1 MTYQGSGGHQG
12 VQGGASGHQGAPGG
26 SRLPS
31 APERVIKQQNNGPKP
46 WFKVPKVCPDPW
58 GMVLT
63 HFWGIWG
70 HLVAFNQRYLVSTPI
85 CQQPGFLKIYI
96 AYFFQTTWSKNLY
109 FSEFSS
115 QGMIHSYTGKLPKN
129 QIIKQNL
136 AVKSMLFWSYFLR
149 KLDIFFEKFQKM
161 QKMEKKYFFHLPSP
175 SYHLNFGILKKKDF

>member
-1 MTYQGSGGHQG
+1 MAYQGSWGHQG
-12 VQGGASGHQGAPGG
+12 GSRGPQGASGG
-26 SRLPS
+26 SGVPPARK
-31 APERVIKQQNNGPKP
+31 RVIKQQNNGPKP
-46 WFKVPKVCPDPW
+46 WFKVPKVCPDLW

-136 AVKSMLFWSYFLR
+136 AVKSMLFLSYFLR
-149 KLDIFFEKFQKM
+149 KLDIFFEKFQKNA
-161 QKMEKKYFFHLPSP
+161 KNGKKIFFSP
-175 SYHLNFGILKKKDF
+175 SIAFLPP